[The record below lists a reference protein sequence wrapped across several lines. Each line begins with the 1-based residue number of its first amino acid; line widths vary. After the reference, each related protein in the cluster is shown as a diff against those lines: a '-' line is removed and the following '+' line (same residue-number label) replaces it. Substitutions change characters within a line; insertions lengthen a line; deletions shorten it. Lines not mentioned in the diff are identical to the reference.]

1 MSSALQ
7 ATNGGTITQPSNRMS
22 TEQVELIKRTI
33 AKGATNDELAMF
45 LQVCERTGL
54 DPFARQVFAVKRWDG
69 REKREVMSIQ
79 TSIDGFRLIAQRS
92 GQYEGQLGPY
102 WCGKDGNWTDAWLA
116 SEPPVAAKVGVWRA
130 GFREP
135 LWAVARWDSYVQRT
149 KEGNPN
155 NMWSKFPDVMLAKC
169 AEAVGLRRA
178 FPQELSGLYT
188 GDEMAQAVVDPAPSE
203 PSSKPRTAGGAKA
216 APTERKAAP
225 VAVASEAEVVVETGA
240 APEPPAHDEE
250 RDMGRRR
257 LWAVLQKLGASDPEK
272 FGALIKDTD
281 VGRAYRLSFLANYA
295 GKPLASMNELTA
307 SEMRTIAN
315 EIEREYELPTAAEQQ
330 GAA

>member
-1 MSSALQ
+1 MSSAL
-7 ATNGGTITQPSNRMS
+7 ATVETAAPVAIEIAALSGGPQQMIQKARAIAGPLKEVIKSAGLVRNIQGKEYVEVEGWTTMLAMLGVFP
-22 TEQVELIKRTI
+22 QVEWSRRIGDGLPFSYESRVLLVHMATGRVV
-33 AKGATNDELAMF
+33 GAAESMASAA
-45 LQVCERTGL
+45 EGA
-54 DPFARQVFAVKRWDG
+54 PWG
-69 REKREVMSIQ
+69 KREFSCRSMSE
-79 TSIDGFRLIAQRS
+79 TRATGKAARLSFSWIMKMTGYNPTPAEDMPDERDASPRKVPPAQ
-92 GQYEGQLGPY
+92 
-102 WCGKDGNWTDAWLA
+102 
-116 SEPPVAAKVGVWRA
+116 
-130 GFREP
+130 
-135 LWAVARWDSYVQRT
+135 
-149 KEGNPN
+149 
-155 NMWSKFPDVMLAKC
+155 
-169 AEAVGLRRA
+169 
-178 FPQELSGLYT
+178 
-188 GDEMAQAVVDPAPSE
+188 
-203 PSSKPRTAGGAKA
+203 PRTAGGAKA

-225 VAVASEAEVVVETGA
+225 VAVASEAEVVVETEA

-315 EIEREYELPTAAEQQ
+315 EIEREYELPTAAQQ